1 MVTMVCLLLSA
12 PTGAGKTT
20 GGVGSPAIKRF
31 SYVYI
36 YNHIYIYICMYVCM
50 YIYIYIYIYMRVLII
65 TLLNLDEVADAVSP
79 EARGQHRHGG

>member
-36 YNHIYIYICMYVCM
+36 YIC
-50 YIYIYIYIYMRVLII
+50 VLII

>member
-36 YNHIYIYICMYVCM
+36 YIYIC
-50 YIYIYIYIYMRVLII
+50 VLII

>member
-36 YNHIYIYICMYVCM
+36 Y
-50 YIYIYIYIYMRVLII
+50 MRVNYHLA
-65 TLLNLDEVADAVSP
+65 ES
-79 EARGQHRHGG
+79 

>member
-36 YNHIYIYICMYVCM
+36 YNHIYIYVCMYV
-50 YIYIYIYIYMRVLII
+50 YIYIYARVNYHLA
-65 TLLNLDEVADAVSP
+65 ES
-79 EARGQHRHGG
+79 